1 MGGQQLGEAKRDFN
15 SIRCN
20 NTRPAVTKGKV
31 VDKSQRAAKVAS
43 TTRTAKT
50 ARFGNFFFRQVSVV
64 VVVALL
70 PTALP
75 PEALTQNFF
84 VCSVVSWRLLRLER
98 VGKLQ

>member
-1 MGGQQLGEAKRDFN
+1 MGGQQLGEAKRAFN

-50 ARFGNFFFRQVSVV
+50 ARFGNFFPAVSVV

-70 PTALP
+70 PAVLP

-98 VGKLQ
+98 VGNLQ